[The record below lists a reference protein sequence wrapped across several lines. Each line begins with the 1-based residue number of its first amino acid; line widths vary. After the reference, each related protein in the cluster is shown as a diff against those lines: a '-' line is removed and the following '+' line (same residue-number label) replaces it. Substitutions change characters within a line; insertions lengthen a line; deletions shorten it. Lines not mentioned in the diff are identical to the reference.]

1 MKQRVSS
8 VSAAAIRAAIRGEVE
23 LIVPLD
29 ELERT
34 HQAEALT
41 WIDSGAPLCR
51 TAKPATPP
59 KHLVSYFAVVDG
71 DNILLVDHKSAQ
83 LWLPPGG
90 HVEPGEHPRET
101 VRREFFEELKVVAA
115 HEIAEPLM
123 VTCTTTVGLAAGHV
137 DASLWYVVTVD
148 RKQSIQFDEQEFAGV
163 RWFGYSDVPLQRSDP
178 HLRRFLAKLGVSQFG
193 QQAGRVLMSQG
204 KIP

>member
-1 MKQRVSS
+1 LIGERASDLS
-8 VSAAAIRAAIRGEVE
+8 AAIRAAI
-23 LIVPLD
+23 LD
-29 ELERT
+29 EVASIQPVDPLEET
-34 HQAEALT
+34 HRSDALA

-71 DNILLVDHKSAQ
+71 HHILLVDHRSAQ

-101 VRREFFEELKVVAA
+101 VVRELFEELRIVAG
-115 HEIAEPLM
+115 HEITEPLM

-137 DASLWYVVTVD
+137 DVSLWYVVAVD
-148 RKQSIQFDEQEFAGV
+148 QSQGIQFDEEEFAAV
-163 RWFGYSDVPLQRSDP
+163 RWFRYSDAPLARSDP
-178 HLRRFLAKLGVSQFG
+178 HLGRFLAKLTSNSLRERPE
-193 QQAGRVLMSQG
+193 QANELDN
-204 KIP
+204 